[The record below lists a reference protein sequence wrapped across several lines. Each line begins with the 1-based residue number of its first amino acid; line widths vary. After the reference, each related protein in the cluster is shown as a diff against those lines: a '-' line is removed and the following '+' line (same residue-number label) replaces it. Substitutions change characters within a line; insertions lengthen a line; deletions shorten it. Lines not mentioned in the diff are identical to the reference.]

1 MKHRLFKC
9 GRLSGMLLGAAAL
22 LAMVPLMSVPALA
35 EEPGAAY
42 AAASTPA
49 ESNSDGMDFTPTAN
63 YWNYYDESGVRKQFS
78 PADVDWTI
86 TARDW
91 KWYGKAEGDIQANTL
106 EILNDFNLYTTDNYA
121 IKLPAGSTVIFH
133 GDVLLESKVNCI
145 YSEGSITLKG
155 VSKNNDRH
163 KLTFG
168 SAGIS
173 SGLDVTVEN
182 LKLKTDPESVESYE
196 YAIEANKN
204 LRLQECYFY
213 AGDEWKGKNVV
224 NCNTYNI
231 SRDVNI
237 DIPGSYFTSISGSG
251 NYIADIAYVSNV
263 IFDDGN
269 EIRIGEIYLNIT
281 NTLSPAD
288 ESARMELVTNA
299 FWTADYGQYIYEEA
313 MSDTDS
319 GSYKTLGGKTYSIKL
334 SDLMSTNINEY
345 EWVLVDADSLKSKG
359 YKIGLYIGLDNIWYL
374 NVTVPNKELLS
385 NTNVYIDFSDTEYAF
400 GTGETKRLHLI
411 IGESLKTNKLEIV
424 NPSKNDADDLL
435 KHVDISLKVNNEEIP
450 YIKDSKLYYLIPEYN
465 EFKLS
470 LLPKN
475 CELTSV
481 FYGDSDTDC
490 EPIGPSIDA
499 LYTNFLESDKGVYIW
514 YSE

>member
-1 MKHRLFKC
+1 
-9 GRLSGMLLGAAAL
+9 MLLGAAAL

-42 AAASTPA
+42 AVASAPAA
-49 ESNSDGMDFTPTAN
+49 SNSDGMDFTPTAN
-63 YWNYYDESGVRKQFS
+63 YWNYYDESGARKQFS
-78 PADVDWTI
+78 PDDVGWNI
-86 TARDW
+86 YAMDW
-91 KWYGKAEGDIQANTL
+91 KWYGKGEGDIQPNTL
-106 EILNDFNLYTTDNYA
+106 EILNGFDLYTTDNYA

-345 EWVLVDADSLKSKG
+345 KWVLVDADSLKSKG

-450 YIKDSKLYYLIPEYN
+450 YIKDSKLYYLIPENY

-490 EPIGPSIDA
+490 KPIGPLLTLSILTFWKATRACISGIPSQTRSSTA
-499 LYTNFLESDKGVYIW
+499 L
-514 YSE
+514 